1 MLDEKV
7 LDPDATVIAIWPSPM
22 SYGGPTEVQWHA
34 KSRLV
39 TGATF
44 YIVGRDPA
52 GMKYPGKDTDIY
64 DPTHGSRVIMQTIM
78 LLFIKLEL
86 FRFLGWH
93 LGWIIMRFFHSK

>member
-1 MLDEKV
+1 MPLDWRIKQHKAVLEDGV
-7 LDPDATVIAIWPSPM
+7 LDPSSTVIAIWPSPM

-52 GMKYPGKDTDIY
+52 GMKYPNREIVDEENGTTKSVDIY
-64 DPTHGSRVIMQTIM
+64 EPSHGSRVVKLT
-78 LLFIKLEL
+78 LLNSLN
-86 FRFLGWH
+86 
-93 LGWIIMRFFHSK
+93 